1 MFRFSQINKRLFL
14 NDMKPAVFVFAIFAV
29 FFACKK
35 ESFITSSDAR
45 LIITEDTLHFDT
57 VFTTTGSVTQT
68 FKIINPNDQKIKI
81 DQVSLGGGQTSPFK
95 INADGFTGPD
105 VVDLEI
111 RSNDSLY
118 VFVTVLVDP
127 VTGNLPFVV
136 RDSINIS
143 YNGNNRE
150 VQLEAFGQNAHFLRN
165 HPVAGN
171 ETWTN
176 DLPYVILGSLH
187 VTQNAQLT
195 IEKGT
200 RIFVHADAPLVVDGT
215 LLINGDK
222 DSLDR
227 VYIQGD
233 RLDEP
238 YRDYPASWPGI
249 YFRDPSKDNVLNYA
263 VIKNAYQAIAIT
275 GPSLNSNPKLK
286 LNQCIIDNA
295 YDAGIIAINS
305 NIEAVNCL
313 ISNAGKN
320 VYLVQGGKYNFTHCT
335 ITSFSNLFIQH
346 NNPVLYVSN
355 FTNVNNVITN
365 NDLQASFTNCIFWGD
380 FGLVEDEV
388 VVGKNGNTIFD
399 VSFNHG
405 IMKFKTEP
413 TNATLNQ
420 ILNQDPLFETVNTAD
435 HIYNFRLQSNSPAID
450 KGINTS
456 INNDLDGLPRPVA
469 LPDLGAFEKQ

>member
-1 MFRFSQINKRLFL
+1 MK
-14 NDMKPAVFVFAIFAV
+14 DMKRVVFVAAIITI

-35 ESFITSSDAR
+35 ESFITSADAR

-57 VFTTTGSVTQT
+57 VFTTTGSVTHT
-68 FKIINPNDQKIKI
+68 FKIINPNDQKIKL
-81 DQVSLGGGQTSPFK
+81 DEVSLAGGLSSPFK
-95 INADGFTGPD
+95 INADGFTGPE
-105 VVDLEI
+105 VLDLEI

-165 HPVAGN
+165 HPVSGK

-187 VTQNAQLT
+187 VRTNAQLT

-200 RIFVHADAPLVVDGT
+200 RIFVHADAPLVIDGT
-215 LLINGDK
+215 LLVNGDK

-249 YFRDPSKDNVLNYA
+249 YFRDPSIDNVLNYA
-263 VIKNAYQAIAIT
+263 VIKNAFQAIAVT
-275 GPSLNSNPKLK
+275 GPSVNTNPKLK

-313 ISNAGKN
+313 ISNCGKN
-320 VYLVQGGKYNFTHCT
+320 VYLVQGGQYNFTHCT
-335 ITSFSNLFIQH
+335 ISSFSNLFIQH
-346 NNPVLYVSN
+346 TNPVLYVSN
-355 FTNVNNVITN
+355 FTNVNSVITS
-365 NDLQASFTNCIFWGD
+365 NDLEADFTNCIFWGD

-388 VVGKNGNTIFD
+388 VVGKNGNTIFN
-399 VSFNHG
+399 VNFNHG
-405 IMKFKTEP
+405 IMKVKTEP

-420 ILNQDPLFETVNTAD
+420 MINLDPLFETISTAEN
-435 HIYNFRLQSNSPAID
+435 IFNFRLQPTSPAID
-450 KGINTS
+450 KGMNTTIN
-456 INNDLDGLPRPVA
+456 IDLDGLSRPVA
-469 LPDLGAFEKQ
+469 LPDLGSYEKQ

>member
-1 MFRFSQINKRLFL
+1 MNKRLFL
-14 NDMKPAVFVFAIFAV
+14 NDMKPAVFVFVIFTIL
-29 FFACKK
+29 FACKK

-57 VFTTTGSVTQT
+57 VFTTTGSVTHT

-81 DQVSLGGGQTSPFK
+81 DQVSLTGGHSSPFK
-95 INADGFTGPD
+95 INADGFAGPE
-105 VVDLEI
+105 VLDLEI

-150 VQLEAFGQNAHFLRN
+150 VQLEAFGQNANFLRN
-165 HPVAGN
+165 HPVTGN

-200 RIFVHADAPLVVDGT
+200 RIYVHADAPLVVDGT

-227 VYIQGD
+227 VYFQGD

-249 YFRDPSKDNVLNYA
+249 YFRETSKDNVLNYA
-263 VIKNAYQAIAIT
+263 VIKNAYQAIAVN
-275 GPSLNSNPKLK
+275 GPSVNNNPKLK

-313 ISNAGKN
+313 ISNSGKN
-320 VYLVQGGKYNFTHCT
+320 VFLVQGGDYNFTHCT

-346 NNPVLYVSN
+346 SNPVLYVSN
-355 FTNVNNVITN
+355 FTNVNNVITS
-365 NDLQASFTNCIFWGD
+365 NDLQALFTNCIFWGD
-380 FGLVEDEV
+380 FGLVDDEV
-388 VVGKNGNTIFD
+388 VIAKNGNTVFD
-399 VSFNHG
+399 VNFNHG
-405 IMKFKTEP
+405 IMKVKTQP
-413 TNATLNQ
+413 VNATLNQ
-420 ILNQDPLFETVNTAD
+420 MINLDPLFETIKTAD
-435 HIYNFRLQSNSPAID
+435 NIYNFRLKPTSPAID
-450 KGINTS
+450 KAINTS
-456 INNDLDGLPRPVA
+456 INIDLDGSTRPVA
-469 LPDLGAFEKQ
+469 LPDIGAYEKQ